1 MGSKNSATKV
11 ENYNKKDTI
20 VDVEY
25 VHHYQNQPQQQHQ
38 HQHQHQQEFVK
49 NNKFSNF
56 KNYNN

>member
-1 MGSKNSATKV
+1 MSSKNSGIKADA
-11 ENYNKKDTI
+11 YNKKDTV

-25 VHHYQNQPQQQHQ
+25 VHHYHNQPQQQYQ
-38 HQHQHQQEFVK
+38 PPQQQEFVK